1 MKNIALIVM
10 TVMLFGCAYKG
21 ENLETYVDE
30 PANILKDPHYGHYK
44 EERDALESQYLRKE
58 IDYAVY
64 TQKIEELDAK
74 YNKEV
79 DQRNAI
85 LEQE

>member
-1 MKNIALIVM
+1 MKNIAWIVM
-10 TVMLFGCAYKG
+10 IVVLFGCTYKG
-21 ENLETYVDE
+21 EKLETYVDE
-30 PANILKDPHYGHYK
+30 PATILKDPHFGHYK
-44 EERDALESQYLRKE
+44 EERDALESQYLKKE

-64 TQKIEELDAK
+64 TQKVEELDAK

-79 DQRNAI
+79 DQRNTI